1 MDIDREEQQG
11 GEPDHALTPDD
22 DWYRPIVHWHP
33 RRTCAAS
40 QGFHDQTRA
49 LIVTMTSFVGL
60 DHAGH
65 WVLRKLLGVW
75 VKVAIKPD
83 DAAELIAAR
92 SRPVCYVLEG
102 EAQADLAV
110 LNEVCSNLRMPRPTR
125 RLLIAGKRAD
135 RAYFALERRIGLFGL
150 RIDRRPPAY
159 LTELVVAALADPDFD
174 VDLVPV
180 IVFWGRAAHK
190 EASWWRMLFTDNWV
204 FVGRFRRFLTVVM
217 NGRNTLLSFG
227 EPLRLRDALH
237 EPRAAAA
244 HAGLSAARDVR
255 RIARR
260 LHATLAAQR
269 VSTIGPDLSHRRTI
283 VAQVLKA
290 SAVRQAVRSEMRAE
304 HQSRRTALLTAKR
317 YAHEIAANYSQSF
330 VTFMSLALGRLW
342 NQLYDGI
349 EVENVGRLRG
359 IGDGAEI
366 IYVPCH
372 RSHMDYLLLS
382 YVIYHKGFAIPH
394 VAAGV
399 NLNMP
404 VIGRYLRKGGAF
416 FLRRSF
422 KGNALY
428 AAVFN
433 RYLSVM
439 MARGH
444 SLEYFIEGGRSR
456 TGRLLSPRTGMLSM
470 TVRSFLRDPARPV
483 VFMPVYFGYERIVE
497 ARTYIGELS
506 GRPKEKES
514 IFGLLRTLPALRRRF
529 GRVYVNFGEP
539 ILLDTL
545 LQRHSADW
553 RREAGGGESGEP
565 WTQTIEALAH
575 AIITGINAAAA
586 VTPVNLVAMAV
597 LATPN
602 KAIPETDLAAQM
614 DLYQALLRECPYSP
628 LVTRPSLGG
637 EAIIQYVERM
647 GLLDRQSHPLGDIL
661 HMTADNAVLTTYY
674 RNNIL
679 HLFALPSLLACCFTS
694 NASMRTA
701 DIQRLVWRVYPYISA
716 ELHLRWS
723 EAEVPAV
730 LDQLLDSFAN
740 LRLLTA
746 NADRSEWRRP
756 AATSVESLRLSLL
769 AAATI
774 ETIERYYL
782 VIALLLRAG
791 SGTIGPQAL
800 EERCHLMAQRM
811 SLLYGFNSP
820 EFFDKSLFRNFID
833 LLRRRGVVHIAPDDK
848 LVYGDPM
855 LGVGADAQLVLS
867 EQIRNSILQ
876 VTLG

>member
-1 MDIDREEQQG
+1 
-11 GEPDHALTPDD
+11 
-22 DWYRPIVHWHP
+22 
-33 RRTCAAS
+33 
-40 QGFHDQTRA
+40 
-49 LIVTMTSFVGL
+49 MTSFVGL
-60 DHAGH
+60 DHARQ
-65 WVLRKLLGVW
+65 WMVRKLLGIW

-83 DAAELIAAR
+83 DAASLIAAR

-102 EAQADLAV
+102 AAEADLAV
-110 LNEVCSNLRMPRPTR
+110 LNDACARLRMPRPTR
-125 RLLIAGKRAD
+125 RLLVAGKQMD
-135 RAYFALERRIGLFGL
+135 RAHFALERRIGPFGL
-150 RIDRRPPAY
+150 RTDRRPPAY
-159 LTELVVAALADPDFD
+159 LADLVAAALADPDFD

-180 IVFWGRAAHK
+180 IVFWGRAAPK
-190 EASWWRMLFTDNWV
+190 EASWWRLLFTDNWV

-227 EPLRLRDALH
+227 EPLRLRDALV
-237 EPRAAAA
+237 EPRAGAA
-244 HAGLSAARDVR
+244 HAGIAAARDVR
-255 RIARR
+255 RVARLLR
-260 LHATLAAQR
+260 ATLSLQR
-269 VSTIGPDLSHRRTI
+269 VATIGPDLSHRRTI

-290 SAVRQAVRSEMRAE
+290 GAVRRAARIEMRTE
-304 HQSRRTALLTAKR
+304 NQQRRAVLLTAKR
-317 YAHEIAANYSQSF
+317 YADEIAANYSQTF
-330 VTFMSLALGRLW
+330 VRFMSLALGRLW
-342 NQLYDGI
+342 NQLYDGVV
-349 EVENVGRLRG
+349 VENVDRLRG

-404 VIGRYLRKGGAF
+404 IIGRFLRKGGAF

-433 RYLSVM
+433 RYLSLM

-456 TGRLLSPRTGMLSM
+456 TGRLLEPRTGMLSM
-470 TVRSFLRDPARPV
+470 TVRSFLRDPVRPV

-506 GRPKEKES
+506 GRPKKKES
-514 IFGLLRTLPALRRRF
+514 IFGLLATLPALRRRF
-529 GRVYVNFGEP
+529 GKVHVNFGEP
-539 ILLDTL
+539 IPLDALL
-545 LQRHSADW
+545 RRYEAGW
-553 RREAGGGESGEP
+553 RREPAGEEESNAPWIRRATEGLAGE
-565 WTQTIEALAH
+565 
-575 AIITGINAAAA
+575 IITGINAAAA

-602 KAIPETDLAAQM
+602 QAIPEADLAAQM
-614 DLYQALLRECPYSP
+614 DLYQDLLRESPYSP
-628 LVTRPSLGG
+628 LVTRPGMNG
-637 EAIIQYVERM
+637 EAMIHYVEGI
-647 GLLDRQSHPLGDIL
+647 GLLERQSHPLGDIL
-661 HMTADNAVLTTYY
+661 SMTADNAVLTTYY

-679 HLFALPSLLACCFTS
+679 HLFALPSLLSCCFTS
-694 NASMRTA
+694 SASMRTV
-701 DIQRLVWRVYPYISA
+701 DIHRLVWRVYPYIRA

-723 EAEVPAV
+723 EAEVPGV
-730 LDQLLDSFAN
+730 LDQLLDSFG
-740 LRLLTA
+740 RLGLLSA

-774 ETIERYYL
+774 QTIERYYL
-782 VIALLLRAG
+782 VIALLLQAG
-791 SGTIGPQAL
+791 SGVVGPQAL

-811 SLLYGFNSP
+811 SLLYGLNSP
-820 EFFDKSLFRNFID
+820 EFFDKSLFRNFIE
-833 LLRRRGVVHIAPDDK
+833 LLRRRDVVQLDAEDK
-848 LVYGDPM
+848 LAFGEPM

>member
-1 MDIDREEQQG
+1 
-11 GEPDHALTPDD
+11 
-22 DWYRPIVHWHP
+22 
-33 RRTCAAS
+33 
-40 QGFHDQTRA
+40 
-49 LIVTMTSFVGL
+49 MTSFAGL
-60 DHAGH
+60 DHARQ
-65 WVLRKLLGVW
+65 WIVRKLVGVW

-83 DAAELIAAR
+83 DAADLVAAR
-92 SRPVCYVLEG
+92 SRPVCYVLES

-110 LNEVCSNLRMPRPTR
+110 LNDACGRLRMPRPTR

-159 LTELVVAALADPDFD
+159 LTELIAAARADPYFD
-174 VDLVPV
+174 IDLVPV
-180 IVFWGRAAHK
+180 SVFWGRAAHRQ
-190 EASWWRMLFTDNWV
+190 ASWWRLLFTDNWV
-204 FVGRFRRFLTVVM
+204 IVGRFRRILTVVM

-237 EPRAAAA
+237 DPR
-244 HAGLSAARDVR
+244 GLGTSPARDVR
-255 RIARR
+255 RVARQLR
-260 LHATLAAQR
+260 ATLAAQR
-269 VSTIGPDLSHRRTI
+269 VATIGPDLSHRRTV
-283 VAQVLKA
+283 VAQVLKTR
-290 SAVRQAVRSEMRAE
+290 AVRQAVRVAMRAKGE
-304 HQSRRTALLTAKR
+304 KRRTVLLTAKR
-317 YAHEIAANYSQSF
+317 YADEIAANYSQTF
-330 VTFMSLALGRLW
+330 VTFMSIALGRLW
-342 NQLYDGI
+342 NQLYDGV
-349 EVENVGRLRG
+349 EVENVDRLRG

-404 VIGRYLRKGGAF
+404 LIGRFLRKGGAF

-422 KGNALY
+422 KGNPLY

-439 MARGH
+439 MVRGH

-456 TGRLLSPRTGMLSM
+456 TGRLLEPRTGMLSM
-470 TVRSFLRDPARPV
+470 TVRSYLRDPARPV

-506 GRPKEKES
+506 GAPKQKES
-514 IFGLLRTLPALRRRF
+514 IFGLLATLPALRSRF
-529 GRVYVNFGEP
+529 GKVHVNFGEP
-539 ILLDTL
+539 IPLEPRLL
-545 LQRHSADW
+545 RHAADW
-553 RREAGGGESGEP
+553 HRELAGEEEAGAP
-565 WTQTIEALAH
+565 WIKPAIDELASD
-575 AIITGINAAAA
+575 IITGINAAAA
-586 VTPVNLVAMAV
+586 VTPVNLVAMAL

-602 KAIPETDLAAQM
+602 QAIPETDLAAQM
-614 DLYQALLRECPYSP
+614 DLYLGLLRDSPYSP
-628 LVTRPSLGG
+628 LVTRPTQGA
-637 EAIIQYVERM
+637 EAIIRYVEAM
-647 GLLDRQSHPLGDIL
+647 GLLERQSHPLGDIL
-661 HMTADNAVLTTYY
+661 RMTADNAVLTTYY

-694 NASMRTA
+694 QPSMRTV
-701 DIQRLVWRVYPYISA
+701 DIQRLVWRVYPYIRA

-723 EAEVPAV
+723 ETEVPGV
-730 LDQLLDSFAN
+730 IEQLLDTFGR

-746 NADRSEWRRP
+746 NEDRSVWRRP
-756 AATSVESLRLSLL
+756 AATSLESLRLSLL

-774 ETIERYYL
+774 QTIERYYL
-782 VIALLLRAG
+782 VIALLLQTG
-791 SGTIGPQAL
+791 SGTIGSQAL

-811 SLLYGFNSP
+811 SLLYGLNSP
-820 EFFDKSLFRNFID
+820 EFFDKSLFRNFIE
-833 LLRRRGVVHIAPDDK
+833 LLRVRGVVQIAPDDK
-848 LVYGDPM
+848 LVYGEPM